1 MSSFAMVLLEEGVDV
16 EFPADLDKV
25 IGILDQ
31 EIPWFSCDGF
41 GYCLTSAK
49 GTIGNQWEVLIKL
62 ADQVTRK
69 PLPTVVGRIL
79 LERTDS
85 GMMRLRVPP
94 RASEVTSSDE
104 MPREEMS
111 QESEKGQDDRFFASF
126 VSQLLNT
133 CQRHDLIQLPGVLPT
148 F

>member
-1 MSSFAMVLLEEGVDV
+1 MSSFSMILLEEGVDV
-16 EFPADLDKV
+16 DFPADLNKV

-31 EIPWFSCDGF
+31 EIPWFSCDGY

-49 GTIGNQWEVLIKL
+49 GIIGNRWEVLVKL
-62 ADQVTRK
+62 ADQVTRQ
-69 PLPTVVGRIL
+69 PLPSVVGRIL

-85 GMMRLRVPP
+85 GMVRLRVPP
-94 RASEVTSSDE
+94 RSEDE
-104 MPREEMS
+104 LS
-111 QESEKGQDDRFFASF
+111 ESTESTALDQDGRLFCSF

>member
-31 EIPWFSCDGF
+31 EIPWFSCDGY

-49 GTIGNQWEVLIKL
+49 GTIGNRWEVLVKL
-62 ADQVTRK
+62 ADQVTRQ
-69 PLPTVVGRIL
+69 PLPSVVGRIL

-85 GMMRLRVPP
+85 GTMRLRVPP
-94 RASEVTSSDE
+94 RSDEVTSSEE
-104 MPREEMS
+104 MSKEEMS
-111 QESEKGQDDRFFASF
+111 QEGENGQEGRFFASF